1 MVGLPPIPQELR
13 VLRKRAHLTQKELA
27 TRAGISQGLVA
38 RIESGD
44 VDPRLSTLRK
54 ILKVLNE
61 VTETKF
67 TMRNIM
73 HQPVITVDTEET
85 IGKAV
90 EVMWKNGIS
99 QLPVM
104 KGDNMVGSIRE
115 ETILKKLKD
124 ESFKELLNIPI
135 SYLLEEPFPT
145 VTIEA
150 DLDEVSKL
158 LSMGSP
164 AIVVNEHG
172 RMIGI
177 ITKIDLIARQMM

>member
-1 MVGLPPIPQELR
+1 MVGLPPTPQELR
-13 VLRKRAHLTQKELA
+13 VLRKRAHLTQKELS
-27 TRAGISQGLVA
+27 TRAGISQALVA

-44 VDPRLSTLRK
+44 VDPRVSTLRK

-67 TMRNIM
+67 TLRNIM

-85 IGKAV
+85 VGKAV

-104 KGDNMVGSIRE
+104 KGDDVVGSVRE
-115 ETILKKLKD
+115 ETILKRLKD
-124 ESFKELLNIPI
+124 ENFKELLNMSI
-135 SYLLEEPFPT
+135 SYLLEEPFP
-145 VTIEA
+145 VVSIEM

-164 AIVVNEHG
+164 AVLVNEHG
-172 RMIGI
+172 RMVGI
-177 ITKIDLIARQMM
+177 ITKIDLIAKQIM

>member
-1 MVGLPPIPQELR
+1 MVGLPPTPQELR
-13 VLRKRAHLTQKELA
+13 VLRKRARLTQKELA
-27 TRAGISQGLVA
+27 TRAGISQALVA
-38 RIESGD
+38 RIEAGD

-54 ILKVLNE
+54 ILRVLNE
-61 VTETKF
+61 VYENKF
-67 TMRNIM
+67 TMKNIM
-73 HQPVITVDTEET
+73 HQPVITVDVEET

-104 KGDNMVGSIRE
+104 KGDDVVGSMKE

-124 ESFKELLNIPI
+124 ENFKDLLNMSI

-145 VTIEA
+145 VSIET

-164 AIVVNEHG
+164 AVLVNEHG
-172 RMIGI
+172 RMVGI
-177 ITKIDLIARQMM
+177 ITKIDLIAKQMM

>member
-1 MVGLPPIPQELR
+1 MVGLPPTPQELR
-13 VLRKRAHLTQKELA
+13 VMRKRTHLTQKDLA
-27 TRAGISQGLVA
+27 KRAGISQALVA

-44 VDPRLSTLRK
+44 VDPRVSTLRK
-54 ILKVLNE
+54 ILRVINE
-61 VTETKF
+61 VSENKF
-67 TMRNIM
+67 TIKYIM
-73 HQPVITVDTEET
+73 HQPVTTVDAEET

-104 KGDNMVGSIRE
+104 KGDDIVGSIRE

-124 ESFKELLNIPI
+124 ESFKELLNMPI
-135 SYLLEEPFPT
+135 SYLLEKPFPI
-145 VTIEA
+145 VTNDT

-164 AIVVNEHG
+164 AVLVNEHG
-172 RMIGI
+172 RMVGI
-177 ITKIDLIARQMM
+177 ITKIDLIAKQMM

>member
-1 MVGLPPIPQELR
+1 MVGLPPTPQELR
-13 VLRKRAHLTQKELA
+13 ILRKRAHLTQKELA
-27 TRAGISQGLVA
+27 TKAGISQALVA

-44 VDPRLSTLRK
+44 VDPRVSTLRK

-73 HQPVITVDTEET
+73 HQPVITVDVNET

-104 KGDNMVGSIRE
+104 KGDNVAGSVRE

-124 ESFKELLNIPI
+124 ENFKELLNMPI
-135 SYLLEEPFPT
+135 LYLLEDPFPA
-145 VTIEA
+145 VSIET

-164 AIVVNEHG
+164 AILVNEHG
-172 RMIGI
+172 RMVGI
-177 ITKIDLIARQMM
+177 ITKIDLIAKQMM

>member
-1 MVGLPPIPQELR
+1 MVGLPPTPQELR

-27 TRAGISQGLVA
+27 AKAGISQALVA

-44 VDPRLSTLRK
+44 VDPRVSTLRK
-54 ILKVLNE
+54 ILRVLNE

-67 TMRNIM
+67 TMRNVM

-104 KGDNMVGSIRE
+104 KGDDVAGSIKE

-124 ESFKELLNIPI
+124 ENFKELLNMPI
-135 SYLLEEPFPT
+135 SYLLEDPFPT
-145 VTIEA
+145 VSIET

-158 LSMGSP
+158 LSMGRP
-164 AIVVNEHG
+164 AVLVNEHG
-172 RMIGI
+172 RMVGI
-177 ITKIDLIARQMM
+177 ITKIDIIAKQIM

>member
-1 MVGLPPIPQELR
+1 
-13 VLRKRAHLTQKELA
+13 
-27 TRAGISQGLVA
+27 
-38 RIESGD
+38 
-44 VDPRLSTLRK
+44 
-54 ILKVLNE
+54 
-61 VTETKF
+61 
-67 TMRNIM
+67 M

-145 VTIEA
+145 VTIET

>member
-13 VLRKRAHLTQKELA
+13 ALRKRAHLTQKELA
-27 TRAGISQGLVA
+27 IRAGISQALVA

-61 VTETKF
+61 VTEIKF
-67 TMRNIM
+67 TMRDIM

-90 EVMWKNGIS
+90 EVMWENGIS

-104 KGDNMVGSIRE
+104 KGNHIVGSIRE

-124 ESFKELLNIPI
+124 VSFKDLLNSSI
-135 SYLLEEPFPT
+135 SYLLEEPFPI
-145 VTIEA
+145 VTTETNI
-150 DLDEVSKL
+150 DEVSKL
-158 LSMGSP
+158 LSIGIP
-164 AIVVNEHG
+164 AIVVSEHG